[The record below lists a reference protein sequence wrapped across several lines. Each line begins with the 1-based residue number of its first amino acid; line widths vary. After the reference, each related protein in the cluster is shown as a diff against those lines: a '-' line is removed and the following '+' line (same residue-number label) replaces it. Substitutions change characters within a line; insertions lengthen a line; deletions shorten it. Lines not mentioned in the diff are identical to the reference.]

1 MAGLFNF
8 NPNAGIF
15 GQSFADRRQQRQQN
29 RGLMPGQGLQRLL
42 GGLATGFIP
51 QMLRGTQGLYAQN
64 NQDLF
69 SATTAPTVP
78 SLQQQFGAMTGGMA
92 APMNANLGAV
102 TRDTQPGLLNSQQQE
117 VADAILGQFGM
128 TSAQGYNATDYLTNG
143 QLDLTKMQPWM
154 LQGLSAQDRDRMRNS
169 NVLGASLLTSMLPY
183 SPPLA
188 QAGTVPAQ
196 PRPAA
201 SKRQPPR
208 KGGR

>member
-29 RGLMPGQGLQRLL
+29 TGLMPGQGLAQLGMGLL
-42 GGLATGFIP
+42 NPLSSL
-51 QMLRGTQGLYAQN
+51 MRGAQGLYARN
-64 NQDLF
+64 NQDQF

-183 SPPLA
+183 SPPLT